1 MTKIFD
7 FISFIKQ
14 VKSSNIALNESA
26 SEYYN
31 EITDFETL
39 VHEIYDSYRYD
50 IDRKKEAVSYLEDD
64 VKKLIA
70 EIRGLPVDAF
80 MDFYSDSYDSD
91 NIMLFYNNSDD
102 FFEAV
107 NDGTERRNVKGM
119 SLLYNTGSWKSD
131 DKYGAIVYTNS
142 GFTKMYVCSFNDENF
157 PTKNDEF
164 MDYFLYIAID
174 MNGWDAYMSKFGFD
188 YKLGFDE
195 NKRKIMAEYD
205 YPESMI
211 DLVYGMYL
219 KYHDH
224 NGWEP
229 EIK

>member
-14 VKSSNIALNESA
+14 VKSNNIALNESV

-31 EITDFETL
+31 DIVDFDKAM
-39 VHEIYDSYRYD
+39 HEVCSDYQYD
-50 IDRKKEAVSYLEDD
+50 IEREKKKVPYLEDD
-64 VKKLIA
+64 VKRLIA
-70 EIRGLPVDAF
+70 EIRNLPVDAF
-80 MDFYSDSYDSD
+80 MTLYDESYYSD
-91 NIMLFYNNSDD
+91 NIKFYYNNSED
-102 FFEAV
+102 FVKEV
-107 NDGTERRNVKGM
+107 NDWCKSKDIEGA
-119 SLLYNTGSWKSD
+119 SLLYNLGSWKKE
-131 DKYGAIVYTNS
+131 DKYAAFIYPKNGSWTW
-142 GFTKMYVCSFNDENF
+142 VCSFDDENF
-157 PTKNDEF
+157 PTKSDEF
-164 MDYFLYIAID
+164 MDYFVYVVID
-174 MNGWDAYMSKFGFD
+174 MDGWDAYASKFGFD
-188 YKLGFDE
+188 YHMGFEE

-219 KYHDH
+219 KYHEH